1 MTKLTWDDTGKR
13 FYENGVSQGVLFPMT
28 TLGAYEKGVAW
39 NGLISVTE
47 SPEGAEPND
56 LYADNT
62 KYASIRSAETF
73 KATVEAYT
81 YPKEFEACDGYA
93 ELAEGVTI
101 GQQDRQSFGL
111 CYRTNVGNDTAT
123 SSDDAYKIH
132 IVYGC
137 TASPSEKGY
146 ESVNDSPDAITFSW
160 EIDSTPVAIAGFKPS
175 AQLIIDSRTVSPEN
189 MKKIEEKLYGG
200 SGEPTII
207 LPSEIASMI
216 SPAL

>member
-13 FYENGVSQGVLFPMT
+13 FYENGVSQGVLFPMNASGT
-28 TLGAYEKGVAW
+28 YEKGVAW

-56 LYADNT
+56 LYADNI

-73 KATVEAYT
+73 KAAVEAYT
-81 YPKEFEACDGYA
+81 YPKEFEPCDGYA
-93 ELAEGVTI
+93 EIAKGVTI

-111 CYRTNVGNDTAT
+111 CYRTNVGNDTT
-123 SSDDAYKIH
+123 TTSDDAYKIH

-160 EIDSTPVAIAGFKPS
+160 DIDSTPVTVAGFKPS
-175 AQLIIDSRTVSPEN
+175 AQLILDSRLISAED

-200 SGEPTII
+200 TGEPTII
-207 LPSEIASMI
+207 LPGDISSII
-216 SPAL
+216 SPGK